1 VNQDVVEAA
10 QRAASARAR
19 MQRRAPMPMWT
30 ENSSEGF
37 GPPILLRIAALS
49 MAHWPRTATTAA
61 AETMATPAARRVRL
75 KHRPTRSRARR
86 SHIAGCTPRFISL
99 LSNVVGVSVPACWLR

>member
-37 GPPILLRIAALS
+37 GPPILLR
-49 MAHWPRTATTAA
+49 
-61 AETMATPAARRVRL
+61 
-75 KHRPTRSRARR
+75 
-86 SHIAGCTPRFISL
+86 
-99 LSNVVGVSVPACWLR
+99 